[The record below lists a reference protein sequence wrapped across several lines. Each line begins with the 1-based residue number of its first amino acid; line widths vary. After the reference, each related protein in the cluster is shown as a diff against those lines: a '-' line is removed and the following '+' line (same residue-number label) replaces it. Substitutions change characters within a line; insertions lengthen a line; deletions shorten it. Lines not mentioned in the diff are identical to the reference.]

1 MTTPTPLRTAAARVL
16 ALLVAAATTLLLAAP
31 AHAEEVDPSRLTFGI
46 GPADSRQSDDGRAV
60 FVFGLAPGATA
71 YDRAAVLN
79 YAPQAHTFEVR
90 AQDAINA
97 SDGSVAITD
106 PSTPNAEVG
115 RWFDLSGPTR
125 VRVPGRAADGR
136 PGRVVIPFVVRV
148 PADAEPGDHAGAVVV
163 SLTVKGERR
172 DGATVDLV
180 QRVAARTY
188 VRVDGAARPE
198 LAITRL
204 DARWLPGTWPW
215 QPGRVLVDYTVE
227 NAGNVRMGVDPTLR
241 LGGALAGAR
250 SRTLPASAELL
261 PRGRLSGRAVV
272 AGVWPSGPLDIGLVA
287 TPRAAVALAAP
298 DLAPVARST
307 SLWALTWW
315 LLVPLALLLA
325 LAGVWVRGHRRR
337 RAVTA
342 DGGGTRHGAGIESLR
357 DRLVGSR

>member
-1 MTTPTPLRTAAARVL
+1 MTTLHPLRVTAARLL
-16 ALLVAAATTLLLAAP
+16 ALLVAAATTVLLAAP
-31 AHAEEVDPSRLTFGI
+31 AHAEEVDRSRLTFGI

-79 YAPQAHTFEVR
+79 YAPEPHTFEVR
-90 AQDAINA
+90 AQDAVNA

-106 PSTPNAEVG
+106 PSTPSAEVG

-125 VRVPGRAADGR
+125 VRVPGRSADGR
-136 PGRVVIPFVVRV
+136 PGRVVVPFAVRV
-148 PADAEPGDHAGAVVV
+148 PVDAEPGDHAGAVVV
-163 SLTVKGERR
+163 SLTVKGTRR

-188 VRVDGAARPE
+188 VRVAGTARPE
-198 LAITRL
+198 LGITRL

-215 QPGRVLVDYTVE
+215 EPGRVVVDYTVE
-227 NAGNVRMGVDPTLR
+227 NAGNVRMGVAPTLR
-241 LGGALAGAR
+241 LGGILAGAR
-250 SRTLPASAELL
+250 TRTLPASAELL
-261 PRGRLSGRAVV
+261 PRGQLSGRAVV
-272 AGVWPSGPLDIGLVA
+272 TGVWPTGPLDVGLVA

-298 DLAPVARST
+298 DLAPVARTT
-307 SLWALTWW
+307 SLWTLTWW
-315 LLVPLALLLA
+315 LLLPLVLVLVLGALL
-325 LAGVWVRGHRRR
+325 VRVRRRR

-342 DGGGTRHGAGIESLR
+342 DAGGTRHGAGVESLR